1 MKRGEIYWAMLA
13 PRSGSEQHGRRP
25 VIVVSH
31 DGFNRAPNWRSVI
44 IVPISTSSSQAER
57 GPTAVL
63 LPAKSAGL
71 KKTSIALCHQVTT
84 LDRTK
89 LERRIGMLLPDL
101 MQQVDSGIKA
111 ALDLV

>member
-1 MKRGEIYWAMLA
+1 MKRGEVYWAMLA
-13 PRSGSEQHGRRP
+13 PRSGSEQKGGP
-25 VIVVSH
+25 VIIVSR

-44 IVPISTSSSQAER
+44 VVPISTSSSQAER

-84 LDRTK
+84 LDRVK
-89 LERRIGMLLPDL
+89 LEKLIGVLSQAL